1 MARPGYDRRTGAFA
15 VALSLLLMILT
26 GCSGSDEAGAEAGG
40 KVTLTFAWWGNEDR
54 AQRTKEAVSL
64 FEKRH
69 PGVTV
74 RTSFAGYEAYVQ
86 KLATQ
91 AAGGDLPD
99 VAQLDY
105 RQISQYAGSGT
116 LLDLGPYV
124 KDGTLRTADFDKA
137 LTGTGGY
144 EGKQYALPMGR
155 GSTGFAY
162 DASIFEK
169 AGVAAPKP
177 GWTWDDWAEAGE
189 RISALGVKGPNG
201 HAYTGLTDIGVNED
215 AFENWLRGRGGRL
228 YASENQLGF
237 SVDDLTEF
245 WTFTDKLRR
254 QGVASG
260 ARDTAQISGA
270 VEDTPMGRK
279 LAATDFNWDGPFLGY
294 APLLGENVHFA
305 PVPTTDGRAGQYF
318 KPTTLVGVGANT
330 PHPKEAAELL
340 DFLLNDLDAGKILG
354 VTRSTPPNRKIARTI
369 GSALKGP
376 EKEVYEYGR
385 EIAAYGTDAPPTAPP
400 RGDVVL
406 QVSFTRTYQR
416 VIYGMQSPRGA
427 AEEFVAE
434 ARRELR

>member
-1 MARPGYDRRTGAFA
+1 MARPGYDRRTSASA
-15 VALSLLLMILT
+15 VAIGLLLMVLT
-26 GCSGSDEAGAEAGG
+26 GCSGSDAASTKAGG
-40 KVTLTFAWWGNEDR
+40 KVTLSFAWWGNEDR
-54 AQRTKEAVSL
+54 AQRTNKAVDL

-69 PGVTV
+69 AGVTV

-99 VAQLDY
+99 VAQLDF

-116 LLDLGPYV
+116 LLDLGSYI

-137 LTGTGGY
+137 LTGAGAY

-162 DASIFEK
+162 DAAVFKK
-169 AGVAAPKP
+169 AGVATPKP
-177 GWTWDDWAEAGE
+177 GWTWDDWVEAGK
-189 RISALGVKGPNG
+189 RISDLGLKGPNG

-215 AFENWLRGRGGRL
+215 AFENWLRGRGGKL
-228 YASENQLGF
+228 YASQRQLGF
-237 SVDDLTEF
+237 TVADLTEF

-254 QGVASG
+254 QGIVSQSK
-260 ARDTAQISGA
+260 DTAQISGA
-270 VEDTPMGRK
+270 VEDTPMGRG

-294 APLLGENVHFA
+294 PPLLGENVHFA

-318 KPTTLVGVGANT
+318 KPTMLVGAGAGT
-330 PHPKEAAELL
+330 QHPKESAELI
-340 DFLLNDLDAGKILG
+340 DFLLNDPDAGKILG
-354 VTRSTPPNRKIARTI
+354 VTRSTPPNRKIAQAI
-369 GSALKGP
+369 GSGLEGP
-376 EKEVYEYGR
+376 EKEAYDYGR
-385 EIAAYGTDAPPTAPP
+385 EIAAYGTDAPPAAPP

-416 VIYGMQSPRGA
+416 VVYGMQSPRDA

-434 ARRELR
+434 AKRELR